1 MKLMRAESEEGFVFE
16 SEWESFGDG
25 SGDVEKDFVVKYKQL
40 KWGLG
45 FLMVFKER
53 QRRLRRR
60 RENGV

>member
-16 SEWESFGDG
+16 SEWEGFGDG